1 MGTFAVQVQ
10 VSKPYSGEFAAVD
23 ALVDTGASYSM
34 FPSDVL
40 ENIGAVADETRA
52 FDLADNRTVQLPIG
66 HAEIRI
72 AGKQIITQVVF
83 GPVNGPSLIGATT
96 LEGAGLAVDPM
107 RRLLVPVN
115 GLLMSGV
122 NGVFGNGLAN
132 NDTP

>member
-1 MGTFAVQVQ
+1 MGTFAVPVEI
-10 VSKPYSGEFAAVD
+10 SRPYGDEFAAMD
-23 ALVDTGASYSM
+23 AVVDTGATYSV

-40 ENIGAVADETRA
+40 ENIGAVVDETRA

-107 RRLLVPVN
+107 RKLLVPVN

-132 NDTP
+132 NNIP

>member
-10 VSKPYSGEFAAVD
+10 VSKPYSGEFASVD

-34 FPSDVL
+34 FPSDIL
-40 ENIGAVADETRA
+40 ENIGAIVDETRA

-83 GPVNGPSLIGATT
+83 GPIKGPSLIGATT

-107 RRLLVPVN
+107 RKLLVPVN

-132 NDTP
+132 NDIP